1 MAFSFFGHERKQ
13 AQNLFYNNTFLKRQ
27 KVGTFLKDN
36 LKLLVKQIINWK
48 IFFQKKILVG
58 NGVKKY
64 QKRCKQLICIDFHQ
78 PERGSIFNTQFSISN
93 S

>member
-36 LKLLVKQIINWK
+36 LKLLVKQIINLK
-48 IFFQKKILVG
+48 IFIQKNILVG
-58 NGVKKY
+58 NGDKKY
-64 QKRCKQLICIDFHQ
+64 
-78 PERGSIFNTQFSISN
+78 
-93 S
+93 